1 MLIKTE
7 YFKRFVIFAS
17 AIVLA
22 FNGVYTG
29 GMENLKNS
37 EAVFYF
43 TAAYTPKVE
52 IFSANRQALKRTS
65 NPNSNAVWISEKP
78 DNFEN
83 RFLFNISCFK
93 MSTLFTAEKV
103 LVKTTESKKSYLK
116 KPFYIRI

>member
-7 YFKRFVIFAS
+7 YFKRFVIFAV
-17 AIVLA
+17 AIVMALSCMH
-22 FNGVYTG
+22 TG
-29 GMENLKNS
+29 GMETLKNS

-43 TAAYTPKVE
+43 TAAYSPEVE
-52 IFSANRQALKRTS
+52 IFSANRQALKGTS
-65 NPNSNAVWISEKP
+65 NKTNNAVWISEKP

-93 MSTLFTAEKV
+93 MSTVFIAENV
-103 LVKTTESKKSYLK
+103 SPIATESKKSYIK